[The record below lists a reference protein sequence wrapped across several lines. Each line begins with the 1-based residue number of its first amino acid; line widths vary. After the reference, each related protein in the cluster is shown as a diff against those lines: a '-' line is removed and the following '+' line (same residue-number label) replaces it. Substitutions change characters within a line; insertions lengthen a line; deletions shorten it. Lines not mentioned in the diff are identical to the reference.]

1 MNGLTTEAI
10 LESISDG
17 VFTIDADWRI
27 LSFNRAAEQILRID
41 RTQAIGLPCSEVFRS
56 SMCERSCPLA
66 ETFKTGKPVIDR
78 SGYIVD
84 PSGRRIPVS
93 VSTALLKD
101 GDGRVIGGA
110 ETFRDLSELERL
122 KKERP
127 RQRFGDLAT
136 NSPAMQAVL
145 DTLVAIA
152 SSSSTIL
159 ISGETGTGKEV
170 VAKMIHLESRRKDG
184 PFVAVNCA
192 ALPETLLESELF
204 GYRKGA
210 FTGADRDKAG
220 RFALAQGGTL
230 FLDEIGDM
238 PLGMQVKLLRV
249 LQEQEY
255 EPLGSVKPV
264 SSDVRIIC
272 ATNRDLQA
280 KVADGSFR
288 RDLYYRI
295 NVISMTLPPLRE
307 RREDLPMLAQEFLER
322 FSVMAHKR
330 IEGFHP
336 QVFAA
341 FYAYG
346 WPGNIREL
354 ENAIERAVVM
364 CGTDHIVLHDLPT
377 EIQQAYPEGMESFA
391 GNPIYLAKKHALEE
405 VLQRNDGS
413 VTATA
418 CELGL
423 HRSTVYRMIKQLG
436 IDG

>member
-1 MNGLTTEAI
+1 
-10 LESISDG
+10 
-17 VFTIDADWRI
+17 
-27 LSFNRAAEQILRID
+27 
-41 RTQAIGLPCSEVFRS
+41 
-56 SMCERSCPLA
+56 
-66 ETFKTGKPVIDR
+66 
-78 SGYIVD
+78 
-84 PSGRRIPVS
+84 
-93 VSTALLKD
+93 
-101 GDGRVIGGA
+101 
-110 ETFRDLSELERL
+110 
-122 KKERP
+122 
-127 RQRFGDLAT
+127 
-136 NSPAMQAVL
+136 MQAVL

-264 SSDVRIIC
+264 SSNARIIC

-288 RDLYYRI
+288 QDLYYRI

-322 FSVMAHKR
+322 FSVMEHKR
-330 IEGFHP
+330 IEGFHLRCLP
-336 QVFAA
+336 PSMPM
-341 FYAYG
+341 G
-346 WPGNIREL
+346 GL
-354 ENAIERAVVM
+354 AI
-364 CGTDHIVLHDLPT
+364 
-377 EIQQAYPEGMESFA
+377 S
-391 GNPIYLAKKHALEE
+391 
-405 VLQRNDGS
+405 GS
-413 VTATA
+413 WRTP
-418 CELGL
+418 
-423 HRSTVYRMIKQLG
+423 
-436 IDG
+436 